1 MGDLIDTDVV
11 TAAVGTERQAAL
23 SDGTVN
29 VSKLLACVQLP
40 PTKCPDSVPDPSPNL
55 VSDGDTDWGRG
66 GCELIQNP
74 NGKIR
79 FLIGQLLCKQV
90 ALPVSLS
97 GYSTGDCR

>member
-1 MGDLIDTDVV
+1 MDMEVV
-11 TAAVGTERQAAL
+11 TVAVGIERQANF
-23 SDGTVN
+23 SYGTVN
-29 VSKLLACVQLP
+29 VFKLLVCVQHP
-40 PTKCPDSVPDPSPNL
+40 PTKCPDSVQDPSLNI

-97 GYSTGDCR
+97 GYSAGDCQ